1 MSEYWLKKKEKERE
15 VILFVLGIYSN
26 IKYYLVV
33 GKELFVISIEIVW
46 NVN

>member
-15 VILFVLGIYSN
+15 VILSVSGTYSN
-26 IKYYLVV
+26 TKYYLVV
-33 GKELFVISIEIVW
+33 GKESFVISIEIVW